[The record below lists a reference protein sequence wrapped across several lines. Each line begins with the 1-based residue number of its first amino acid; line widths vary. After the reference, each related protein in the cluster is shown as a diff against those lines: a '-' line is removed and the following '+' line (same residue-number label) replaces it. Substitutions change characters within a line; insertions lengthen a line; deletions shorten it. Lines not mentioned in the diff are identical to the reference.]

1 MGRIWDAHAH
11 VAVGQAAP
19 GEMGISYQKM
29 TPVDR
34 TEALLREMDR
44 NGVERA
50 VLQGSYVPG
59 CNAVAQRAVRTYQ
72 DRFVAF
78 CAFDRGL
85 TGDEA
90 AAQVETWLGY
100 SEFVGVGEVGVH
112 NFFLPGRI
120 DSVEEAKREL
130 RKVVEVAAARRVP
143 VLFHTGYSATNPA
156 RVSGPLT
163 WRDPFHL
170 DEIIAAHREIPL
182 ILGHAGGIFDPYPE
196 HAVPTPEPSQ
206 QLRQLLEA
214 IALKIRRRLRAQPAF
229 PGMVGLGAS
238 QPDSQHPD
246 AHGPCYV
253 EARRRAVQHLPWL
266 KPHPAQHPPVSA
278 WVRFVH
284 PGLLAAGQQIGLEPT
299 EMRNVT
305 LKVPA
310 LHIRENQHFQTH
322 RLLPL
327 QLLLHLGKGPH
338 LFLELEEHSRVLPLA
353 RQAVHLTRKLEG
365 LCHKLRQ
372 RPVRR
377 KG

>member
-59 CNAVAQRAVRTYQ
+59 CNAVAQRAVRTYP

-90 AAQVETWLGY
+90 AAQVEAWLGY

-112 NFFLPGRI
+112 NFFIPGRI

-156 RVSGPLT
+156 KVSGPLT

-196 HAVPTPEPSQ
+196 HAV
-206 QLRQLLEA
+206 LLAYHHDNVYLELSKSRTDVIERVVREIGSSKLLWGSDWVRETVHAFGPASEREA
-214 IALKIRRRLRAQPAF
+214 HTHRWNLELVERAN
-229 PGMVGLGAS
+229 LS
-238 QPDSQHPD
+238 E
-246 AHGPCYV
+246 
-253 EARRRAVQHLPWL
+253 EARERILWRN
-266 KPHPAQHPPVSA
+266 
-278 WVRFVH
+278 
-284 PGLLAAGQQIGLEPT
+284 LAD
-299 EMRNVT
+299 
-305 LKVPA
+305 
-310 LHIRENQHFQTH
+310 
-322 RLLPL
+322 LLPR
-327 QLLLHLGKGPH
+327 G
-338 LFLELEEHSRVLPLA
+338 R
-353 RQAVHLTRKLEG
+353 
-365 LCHKLRQ
+365 
-372 RPVRR
+372 
-377 KG
+377 